1 MVVMYCP
8 GWRAKMSAMKSNI
21 RLCLRSISSLRRF
34 LLVKAI
40 SMPEKKADSSSMTA
54 ISMTEDNIGGYT
66 F

>member
-1 MVVMYCP
+1 
-8 GWRAKMSAMKSNI
+8 MKSNI